1 MPTLLEFDAGP
12 NGFVPLLSV
21 IFRESFGTTS
31 QMLYEPSC
39 HPINPYQ
46 SLYIPII
53 SVQHIARHDGAP
65 GLSPKVAVEVGRLE
79 HIMGKKGHPCRHQ
92 DPKWDRIA
100 LWKFKRHFKSPQQHS
115 EASARSIPDSGKCG
129 V

>member
-1 MPTLLEFDAGP
+1 
-12 NGFVPLLSV
+12 
-21 IFRESFGTTS
+21 
-31 QMLYEPSC
+31 MLYEPSC

-79 HIMGKKGHPCRHQ
+79 HIMGKKAIHVATKILSGTESHSGSLRDISNLHSNIQKHLQ
-92 DPKWDRIA
+92 DQ
-100 LWKFKRHFKSPQQHS
+100 SPIVESAES
-115 EASARSIPDSGKCG
+115 EI
-129 V
+129 